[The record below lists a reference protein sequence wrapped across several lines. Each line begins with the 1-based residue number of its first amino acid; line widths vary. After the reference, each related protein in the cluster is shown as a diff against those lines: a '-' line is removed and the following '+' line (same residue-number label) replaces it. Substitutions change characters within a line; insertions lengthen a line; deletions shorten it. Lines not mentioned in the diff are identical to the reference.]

1 MVTANE
7 QLVPNAKLFPIVS
20 SATIFYGSR
29 NLIIVFIIK
38 KINQNMSVP
47 KVSIIIVNY
56 NGKELLQKC
65 LDSLLNVRYDNFEI
79 ILVDNNS
86 TDGTVEFITKNHP
99 SIILIKLDSNKGFA
113 EPNNV
118 AAKISKGKYLLFL
131 NNDTVV
137 TPNFISEMVKVMETD
152 KKIAI
157 CQSLL
162 LKPDGSVDSSGDF
175 IDHLGVVYNSKTE
188 IDEIREVSSARGASM
203 LVRSDIFEKL
213 DGFDQKFFVTFEDV
227 DLCWRSWILGYR
239 VLIIPTSIV
248 YHEGGITIKKIKSEI
263 AFHGFKNQLAMK
275 ITNFE
280 PILAMRNMM
289 LFFGI
294 YGIREL
300 KIWLDYTISGSTK
313 LSSTEYE
320 DNIAPKPSF
329 KVIAKSIFWI
339 LSNYGYLLK
348 KQRTIN
354 KNRVYSTTIL
364 KKMNIIHNMK
374 Q

>member
-1 MVTANE
+1 M
-7 QLVPNAKLFPIVS
+7 
-20 SATIFYGSR
+20 
-29 NLIIVFIIK
+29 K
-38 KINQNMSVP
+38 KINEDMSAP

-65 LDSLLNVRYDNFEI
+65 LDSLLKVNYDNFEI

-86 TDGTVEFITKNHP
+86 TDGTVEFITKNYP
-99 SIILIKLDSNKGFA
+99 SLIIIKLDSNKGFA
-113 EPNNV
+113 EPNNI
-118 AAKISKGKYLLFL
+118 AAKLAKGEYLLFL
-131 NNDTVV
+131 NNDTIV

-280 PILAMRNMM
+280 PILAIRNMM

-348 KQRTIN
+348 KQRAIN

-364 KKMNIIHNMK
+364 KKMNIIHNVK

>member
-1 MVTANE
+1 M
-7 QLVPNAKLFPIVS
+7 
-20 SATIFYGSR
+20 
-29 NLIIVFIIK
+29 K
-38 KINQNMSVP
+38 KINEDMSAP

-65 LDSLLNVRYDNFEI
+65 LDSLLKVNYDNFEI

-86 TDGTVEFITKNHP
+86 TDGTVEFITKNYP
-99 SIILIKLDSNKGFA
+99 SLIIIKLDSNKGFA

-175 IDHLGVVYNSKTE
+175 IDHLGVVYNSKTK

-300 KIWLDYTISGSTK
+300 KIWLDYTVSGSTK

-364 KKMNIIHNMK
+364 KKMNIIHNVK

>member
-1 MVTANE
+1 
-7 QLVPNAKLFPIVS
+7 
-20 SATIFYGSR
+20 
-29 NLIIVFIIK
+29 
-38 KINQNMSVP
+38 MSVP

-65 LDSLLNVRYDNFEI
+65 LDSLLNVKYDNFEI

-99 SIILIKLDSNKGFA
+99 SIIIIKLDSNKGFA
-113 EPNNV
+113 EPNNI
-118 AAKISKGKYLLFL
+118 AAKLAKGEYLLFL
-131 NNDTVV
+131 NNDTIV

-162 LKPDGSVDSSGDF
+162 LKPDGSIDSSGDF
-175 IDHLGVVYNSKTE
+175 IDDLGVVYNSKTK

-364 KKMNIIHNMK
+364 KKMNIIHNVK

>member
-1 MVTANE
+1 M
-7 QLVPNAKLFPIVS
+7 
-20 SATIFYGSR
+20 SA
-29 NLIIVFIIK
+29 
-38 KINQNMSVP
+38 P

-65 LDSLLNVRYDNFEI
+65 LDSLLKVNYDNFEI

-86 TDGTVEFITKNHP
+86 TDGTVELVTKNYP
-99 SIILIKLDSNKGFA
+99 SLIIIKLDSNKGFA
-113 EPNNV
+113 EPNNI
-118 AAKISKGKYLLFL
+118 AAKISNGKYLLFL

-152 KKIAI
+152 KKIAV

-175 IDHLGVVYNSKTE
+175 IDHLGVVYNSKTK

-213 DGFDQKFFVTFEDV
+213 DGFDQKFFITFEDV

-364 KKMNIIHNMK
+364 KKMNIIHNVK

>member
-1 MVTANE
+1 M
-7 QLVPNAKLFPIVS
+7 S
-20 SATIFYGSR
+20 S
-29 NLIIVFIIK
+29 
-38 KINQNMSVP
+38 P

-65 LDSLLNVRYDNFEI
+65 LDSLLKVNYDNFEI

-86 TDGTVEFITKNHP
+86 TDGSVEFITKNYP
-99 SIILIKLDSNKGFA
+99 SLIIIKLDSNKGFA

-175 IDHLGVVYNSKTE
+175 IDHLGVVYNSKTK

-364 KKMNIIHNMK
+364 KKMNIIHNVK

>member
-1 MVTANE
+1 M
-7 QLVPNAKLFPIVS
+7 
-20 SATIFYGSR
+20 SA
-29 NLIIVFIIK
+29 
-38 KINQNMSVP
+38 P

-86 TDGTVEFITKNHP
+86 TDGTVEFITKNYP
-99 SIILIKLDSNKGFA
+99 SLIIIKLDSNKGFA

-152 KKIAI
+152 KKIAV

-175 IDHLGVVYNSKTE
+175 IDHLGVVYNSKTK

-213 DGFDQKFFVTFEDV
+213 DGFDQKFFITFEDV

-329 KVIAKSIFWI
+329 KVITKSIFWI

-364 KKMNIIHNMK
+364 KKMNIIHNVK

>member
-1 MVTANE
+1 M
-7 QLVPNAKLFPIVS
+7 S
-20 SATIFYGSR
+20 S
-29 NLIIVFIIK
+29 
-38 KINQNMSVP
+38 P

-65 LDSLLNVRYDNFEI
+65 LDSLLKVNYDNFEI

-86 TDGTVEFITKNHP
+86 TDGTVEFITKNYP
-99 SIILIKLDSNKGFA
+99 SLIIIKLDSNKGFA

-175 IDHLGVVYNSKTE
+175 IDHLGVVYNSKTK

-213 DGFDQKFFVTFEDV
+213 DGFDQKFFITFEDV

>member
-1 MVTANE
+1 M
-7 QLVPNAKLFPIVS
+7 S
-20 SATIFYGSR
+20 S
-29 NLIIVFIIK
+29 
-38 KINQNMSVP
+38 P

-65 LDSLLNVRYDNFEI
+65 LDSLLKVNYDNFEI

-86 TDGTVEFITKNHP
+86 TDGSVEFITKNYP
-99 SIILIKLDSNKGFA
+99 SLIIIKLDSNKGFA

-213 DGFDQKFFVTFEDV
+213 DGFDQKFFITFEDV

-280 PILAMRNMM
+280 PILAIRNMM

-364 KKMNIIHNMK
+364 KKMNIIHNVK

>member
-1 MVTANE
+1 M
-7 QLVPNAKLFPIVS
+7 S
-20 SATIFYGSR
+20 S
-29 NLIIVFIIK
+29 
-38 KINQNMSVP
+38 P

-65 LDSLLNVRYDNFEI
+65 LDSLLKVNYDNFEI

-86 TDGTVEFITKNHP
+86 TDGTVEFITKNYP
-99 SIILIKLDSNKGFA
+99 SLIIIKLDSNKGFA

-175 IDHLGVVYNSKTE
+175 IDHLGVVYNSKTK

-213 DGFDQKFFVTFEDV
+213 DGFDQKFFITFEDV

-329 KVIAKSIFWI
+329 KVITKSIFWI

-364 KKMNIIHNMK
+364 KKMNVIHNVK

>member
-1 MVTANE
+1 M
-7 QLVPNAKLFPIVS
+7 
-20 SATIFYGSR
+20 SA
-29 NLIIVFIIK
+29 
-38 KINQNMSVP
+38 P

-65 LDSLLNVRYDNFEI
+65 LDSLLKVNYDNFEI

-86 TDGTVEFITKNHP
+86 TDGSVEFITKNYP
-99 SIILIKLDSNKGFA
+99 SLIIIKLDSNKGFA

-137 TPNFISEMVKVMETD
+137 TPNFIFEMVKVMETD

-364 KKMNIIHNMK
+364 KKMNIIHNVK

>member
-1 MVTANE
+1 M
-7 QLVPNAKLFPIVS
+7 S
-20 SATIFYGSR
+20 S
-29 NLIIVFIIK
+29 
-38 KINQNMSVP
+38 P

-65 LDSLLNVRYDNFEI
+65 LDSLLKVNYDNFEI

-86 TDGTVEFITKNHP
+86 TDGTVEFITKNYP
-99 SIILIKLDSNKGFA
+99 SLIIIKLDSNKGFA

-152 KKIAI
+152 KKIAV

-175 IDHLGVVYNSKTE
+175 IDHLGVVYNSKTK

>member
-1 MVTANE
+1 M
-7 QLVPNAKLFPIVS
+7 
-20 SATIFYGSR
+20 
-29 NLIIVFIIK
+29 K
-38 KINQNMSVP
+38 KINEDMSAP

-65 LDSLLNVRYDNFEI
+65 LDSLLKVNYDNFEI

-86 TDGTVEFITKNHP
+86 TDGTVEFITKNYP
-99 SIILIKLDSNKGFA
+99 SLIIIKLDSNKGFA

-280 PILAMRNMM
+280 PILAIRNMM

-364 KKMNIIHNMK
+364 KKMNIIHNVK

>member
-1 MVTANE
+1 M
-7 QLVPNAKLFPIVS
+7 S
-20 SATIFYGSR
+20 S
-29 NLIIVFIIK
+29 
-38 KINQNMSVP
+38 P

-65 LDSLLNVRYDNFEI
+65 LDSLLKVNYNNFEI

-86 TDGTVEFITKNHP
+86 TDGSVEFITKNYP
-99 SIILIKLDSNKGFA
+99 SLIIIKLDSNKGFA

-152 KKIAI
+152 KKIAV

-213 DGFDQKFFVTFEDV
+213 DGFDQKFFITFEDV

-364 KKMNIIHNMK
+364 KKMNIIHNVK

>member
-1 MVTANE
+1 M
-7 QLVPNAKLFPIVS
+7 
-20 SATIFYGSR
+20 
-29 NLIIVFIIK
+29 K
-38 KINQNMSVP
+38 KINEDMSAP

-65 LDSLLNVRYDNFEI
+65 LDSLLKVNYDNFEI

-86 TDGTVEFITKNHP
+86 TDGTVEFITKNYP
-99 SIILIKLDSNKGFA
+99 SLIIIKLDSNKGFA

-213 DGFDQKFFVTFEDV
+213 DGFDQKFFITFEDV

-364 KKMNIIHNMK
+364 KKMNIIHNVK

>member
-1 MVTANE
+1 M
-7 QLVPNAKLFPIVS
+7 
-20 SATIFYGSR
+20 SA
-29 NLIIVFIIK
+29 
-38 KINQNMSVP
+38 P

-65 LDSLLNVRYDNFEI
+65 LDSLLKVRYDNFEI

-86 TDGTVEFITKNHP
+86 TDGTVEFITKNYP
-99 SIILIKLDSNKGFA
+99 SLIIIKLDSNKGFA

-152 KKIAI
+152 KKIAV

-175 IDHLGVVYNSKTE
+175 IDHLGVVYNSKTK

-213 DGFDQKFFVTFEDV
+213 DGFDQKFFITFEDV

-364 KKMNIIHNMK
+364 KKMNIIHNVK

>member
-1 MVTANE
+1 M
-7 QLVPNAKLFPIVS
+7 S
-20 SATIFYGSR
+20 S
-29 NLIIVFIIK
+29 
-38 KINQNMSVP
+38 P

-65 LDSLLNVRYDNFEI
+65 LDSLLKVNYNNFEI

-86 TDGTVEFITKNHP
+86 TDGSVEFITKNYP
-99 SIILIKLDSNKGFA
+99 SLIIIKLDSNKGFA

-364 KKMNIIHNMK
+364 KKMNIIHNVK

>member
-1 MVTANE
+1 M
-7 QLVPNAKLFPIVS
+7 
-20 SATIFYGSR
+20 SA
-29 NLIIVFIIK
+29 
-38 KINQNMSVP
+38 P

-65 LDSLLNVRYDNFEI
+65 LDSLLKVNYDNFEI

-86 TDGTVEFITKNHP
+86 TDGSVEFITKNYP
-99 SIILIKLDSNKGFA
+99 SLIIIKLDSNKGFA

-137 TPNFISEMVKVMETD
+137 TPNFISEMVKVMEID

-175 IDHLGVVYNSKTE
+175 IDHLGVVYNSKTK

-213 DGFDQKFFVTFEDV
+213 DGFDQKFFITFEDV

-300 KIWLDYTISGSTK
+300 KIWLDYAISGSTK

-364 KKMNIIHNMK
+364 KKMNIIHNVK

>member
-1 MVTANE
+1 M
-7 QLVPNAKLFPIVS
+7 S
-20 SATIFYGSR
+20 S
-29 NLIIVFIIK
+29 
-38 KINQNMSVP
+38 P

-65 LDSLLNVRYDNFEI
+65 LDSLLKVNYDNFEI

-86 TDGTVEFITKNHP
+86 TDGSVEFITKNYP
-99 SIILIKLDSNKGFA
+99 SLKIIKLDSNKGFA

-300 KIWLDYTISGSTK
+300 KIWLDYTIYGSTK

-364 KKMNIIHNMK
+364 QKMNIIHNVK

>member
-1 MVTANE
+1 M
-7 QLVPNAKLFPIVS
+7 S
-20 SATIFYGSR
+20 S
-29 NLIIVFIIK
+29 
-38 KINQNMSVP
+38 P

-65 LDSLLNVRYDNFEI
+65 LDSLLKVNYNNFEI

-86 TDGTVEFITKNHP
+86 TDGSVEFITKNYP
-99 SIILIKLDSNKGFA
+99 SLIIIKLDSNKGFA

-175 IDHLGVVYNSKTE
+175 IDHLGVVYNSKTK

-280 PILAMRNMM
+280 PILAMRNMI

-364 KKMNIIHNMK
+364 KKMNIIHNVK

>member
-1 MVTANE
+1 M
-7 QLVPNAKLFPIVS
+7 S
-20 SATIFYGSR
+20 S
-29 NLIIVFIIK
+29 
-38 KINQNMSVP
+38 P

-65 LDSLLNVRYDNFEI
+65 LDSLLKVNYDNFEI

-86 TDGTVEFITKNHP
+86 TDGTVEFITKNYP
-99 SIILIKLDSNKGFA
+99 SLIIIKLDSNKGFA

-152 KKIAI
+152 KKIAV

-175 IDHLGVVYNSKTE
+175 IDHLGVVYNSKTK

-280 PILAMRNMM
+280 PILAIRNMM

-364 KKMNIIHNMK
+364 KKMNIIHNVK

>member
-1 MVTANE
+1 M
-7 QLVPNAKLFPIVS
+7 
-20 SATIFYGSR
+20 SA
-29 NLIIVFIIK
+29 
-38 KINQNMSVP
+38 P

-65 LDSLLNVRYDNFEI
+65 LDSLLKVNYDNFEI

-86 TDGTVEFITKNHP
+86 TDGTVEFITKNYP
-99 SIILIKLDSNKGFA
+99 SLIIIKLDSNKGFA

-152 KKIAI
+152 KKIAV

-175 IDHLGVVYNSKTE
+175 IDHLGVVYNSKTK

-213 DGFDQKFFVTFEDV
+213 DGFDQKFFITFEDV

-329 KVIAKSIFWI
+329 KVIAKSIFWV

-364 KKMNIIHNMK
+364 KKMNIIHNVK

>member
-1 MVTANE
+1 M
-7 QLVPNAKLFPIVS
+7 
-20 SATIFYGSR
+20 SA
-29 NLIIVFIIK
+29 
-38 KINQNMSVP
+38 P

-65 LDSLLNVRYDNFEI
+65 LDSLLKVNYDNFEI

-86 TDGTVEFITKNHP
+86 TDGTVEFITKNYP
-99 SIILIKLDSNKGFA
+99 SLIIIKLDSNKGFA

-280 PILAMRNMM
+280 PILAIRNMM

-364 KKMNIIHNMK
+364 KKMNIIHNVK

>member
-1 MVTANE
+1 M
-7 QLVPNAKLFPIVS
+7 S
-20 SATIFYGSR
+20 S
-29 NLIIVFIIK
+29 
-38 KINQNMSVP
+38 P

-65 LDSLLNVRYDNFEI
+65 LDSLLKVNYNNFEI

-86 TDGTVEFITKNHP
+86 TDGSIEFITKNYP
-99 SIILIKLDSNKGFA
+99 SLIIIKLDSNKGFA

>member
-1 MVTANE
+1 M
-7 QLVPNAKLFPIVS
+7 
-20 SATIFYGSR
+20 SA
-29 NLIIVFIIK
+29 
-38 KINQNMSVP
+38 P

-65 LDSLLNVRYDNFEI
+65 LDSLLKVNYDNFEI

-86 TDGTVEFITKNHP
+86 TDGTVEFVTKNYP
-99 SIILIKLDSNKGFA
+99 SLIIIKLDSNKGFA

-152 KKIAI
+152 KKIAV

-175 IDHLGVVYNSKTE
+175 IDHLGVVYNSKTK

-213 DGFDQKFFVTFEDV
+213 DGFDQKFFITFEDV

-364 KKMNIIHNMK
+364 KKMNIIHNVK

>member
-1 MVTANE
+1 M
-7 QLVPNAKLFPIVS
+7 
-20 SATIFYGSR
+20 SA
-29 NLIIVFIIK
+29 
-38 KINQNMSVP
+38 P

-65 LDSLLNVRYDNFEI
+65 LDSLLKVNYDNFEI

-86 TDGTVEFITKNHP
+86 TDGSVEFITKNYP
-99 SIILIKLDSNKGFA
+99 SLIIIKLDSNKGFA

-175 IDHLGVVYNSKTE
+175 IDHLGVVYNSKTK

-248 YHEGGITIKKIKSEI
+248 YHAGGITIKKIKSEI

-280 PILAMRNMM
+280 PDIAIRNTL
-289 LFFGI
+289 LFFI
-294 YGIREL
+294 HYGFREL
-300 KIWLDYTISGSTK
+300 KIWFDYKTK
-313 LSSTEYE
+313 GTTTLTATDYE
-320 DNIAPKPSF
+320 NKIAEKPSF
-329 KVIAKSIFWI
+329 KIIAKSILWV
-339 LSNYGYLLK
+339 LSNPGYLLK
-348 KQRTIN
+348 KQRQVQSSRKISTKTLMKMDIITN
-354 KNRVYSTTIL
+354 KI
-364 KKMNIIHNMK
+364 

>member
-1 MVTANE
+1 M
-7 QLVPNAKLFPIVS
+7 
-20 SATIFYGSR
+20 SA
-29 NLIIVFIIK
+29 
-38 KINQNMSVP
+38 P
-47 KVSIIIVNY
+47 KVSIIIVYY

-65 LDSLLNVRYDNFEI
+65 LDSLLKVNYDNFEI

-86 TDGTVEFITKNHP
+86 TDGTVEFITKNYP
-99 SIILIKLDSNKGFA
+99 SLIIIKLDSNKGFA

-152 KKIAI
+152 KKIAV

-175 IDHLGVVYNSKTE
+175 IDHLGVVYNSKTK

-280 PILAMRNMM
+280 PILAMRNMR

-364 KKMNIIHNMK
+364 KKMNIILNMK